1 MGSEA
6 GQELRADSRNVE
18 LEQLHPGPG
27 DEVLA
32 EEGAGVNREIR
43 LHSLEQA
50 RWQELRIALGLHG
63 QRDQADQNLA
73 EQHLQGLQKHQR
85 QLAADSSE
93 YPIRPLDSR
102 LHQRRG
108 ASRKPPH
115 LPAKSEQTVPPAI
128 FPNMLDSEFEGRL
141 HLRHPVSSSH
151 LAQGHAV
158 QDTQRP

>member
-1 MGSEA
+1 MLKNKANRKYEPNTNLLASICWCLQIDQTYGVDYKSKGRRCARQCVGSEA

-63 QRDQADQNLA
+63 QWDQADQDLA
-73 EQHLQGLQKHQR
+73 EQYLQRLQKHQR
-85 QLAADSSE
+85 
-93 YPIRPLDSR
+93 
-102 LHQRRG
+102 
-108 ASRKPPH
+108 
-115 LPAKSEQTVPPAI
+115 
-128 FPNMLDSEFEGRL
+128 
-141 HLRHPVSSSH
+141 
-151 LAQGHAV
+151 
-158 QDTQRP
+158 